1 MSSLD
6 QYLSLSLVASQKNWH
21 RYMTRKADSAFLAFQ
36 KRISLR
42 DQYSCQYCGF
52 QSSLHMDIVNRDF
65 NYLNNKQSNLV
76 VACPFCTQC
85 HFIQSVGISD
95 NTGGVLIYLP
105 EFSQSELNAM
115 CHHLFASMALK
126 TATATDAKNI
136 YRSLRLRS
144 QIVEKSLGTGMS
156 NPAFYGQVLLDADI
170 DSAKK
175 IQTMVDDKIRLLPSL
190 KAFADL
196 VNQWSEEAAQVLM
209 NY

>member
-1 MSSLD
+1 MSSLS
-6 QYLSLSLVASQKNWH
+6 QYLPLSLTSSQASWQ

-36 KRISLR
+36 KKISNR
-42 DQYSCQYCGF
+42 DHYTCQYCGF
-52 QSSLHMDIVNRDF
+52 QSLLDMDIVNRDL

-76 VACPFCTQC
+76 VACPFCAQC

-105 EFSQSELNAM
+105 EFSQAELNAT

-126 TATATDAKNI
+126 TATATEAKNI

-144 QIVEKSLGTGMS
+144 QAVEKSLGAGMS
-156 NPAFYGQVLLDADI
+156 NPAFYGQVLLDADKT
-170 DSAKK
+170 SAQK
-175 IQTMVDDKIRLLPSL
+175 IQNMVDDKIRLLPSL

-196 VNQWSEEAAQVLM
+196 VNQWSEEAAQVFM